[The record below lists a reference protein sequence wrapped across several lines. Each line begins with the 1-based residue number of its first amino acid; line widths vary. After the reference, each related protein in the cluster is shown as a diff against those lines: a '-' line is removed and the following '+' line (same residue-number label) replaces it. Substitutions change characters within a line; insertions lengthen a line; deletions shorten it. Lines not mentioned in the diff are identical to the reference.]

1 MSYHLNHLFKQEFFG
16 TNKFRHE
23 HFVRAEIN
31 REVMNQALWTLR
43 KNYLYRLMLKLSNR
57 NGGDKPQF
65 LKECHKQVC
74 ELYPDDKIEEAI
86 KYFEELA
93 SDMGIK
99 YTDSVR
105 R

>member
-1 MSYHLNHLFKQEFFG
+1 MELILKG
-16 TNKFRHE
+16 TLKRIPYAKRLDNLAQYDL
-23 HFVRAEIN
+23 VIN
-31 REVMNQALWTLR
+31 DDNNNFDAVEAR
-43 KNYLYRLMLKLSNR
+43 KLGVPAI
-57 NGGDKPQF
+57 GGDKPQF